1 VTGLGILILAVTFST
16 AGATLLTARAPGET
30 NQTATATQPTPQST
44 AQKPLDVIYVPTPTE
59 VVTEMLRI
67 AEVKPGDVIYDLG
80 SGDGRIVIAAV
91 KEFGASRGVGIDL
104 DPARTAEAQANAR
117 AAGVADK
124 VTFLTQDLFQSDFSE
139 ATVVAVYLLPQL
151 LQRLVP
157 AFRGLKPGT
166 RIVSHNY
173 DFGTA
178 WKPDVTALESGSLI
192 HFWRVPRR

>member
-1 VTGLGILILAVTFST
+1 VNGLRIAALT
-16 AGATLLTARAPGET
+16 ATLGALAPWPVLE
-30 NQTATATQPTPQST
+30 AQSAAA
-44 AQKPLDVIYVPTPTE
+44 AQQALDVIYVPTPTE

-80 SGDGRIVIAAV
+80 SGDGRIVITAV

-104 DPARTAEAQANAR
+104 DPQRTAEARANAE
-117 AAGVADK
+117 AAGVADR

-157 AFRGLKPGT
+157 TFRAMRPGT

-173 DFGTA
+173 DFGSA
-178 WKPDVTALESGSLI
+178 WRPDLTELESGSLI